1 MVFNSKTNEM
11 VSYVNM
17 FGACMIATIFRKCDG
32 RLAVRVERDWVS
44 KWKTSLMSHR
54 SHRPSLAV

>member
-17 FGACMIATIFRKCDG
+17 FGACMIATIFHKRDG
-32 RLAVRVERDWVS
+32 RLAVQVERDWVS
-44 KWKTSLMSHR
+44 KRVEDFSDELSK
-54 SHRPSLAV
+54 P